1 MFRLQPARSLA
12 RAARIQF
19 VQPRFISTSRPL
31 FARKGAEDKDSID
44 ATPTEYSKT
53 GSDNAAA
60 HTDAAFDP
68 NQTSP
73 EAAEASAEQEAG
85 GADNSLNV
93 SPGNHEVSHA
103 NDPQVGGAS
112 KGTHDK
118 PSGAGSPN
126 KQGGGSSG
134 GGSHN

>member
-1 MFRLQPARSLA
+1 MFRLQPTRSLA
-12 RAARIQF
+12 RAARTQYIA
-19 VQPRFISTSRPL
+19 PRFLSTTRPTFL
-31 FARKGAEDKDSID
+31 QKEAQDKDSLKP
-44 ATPTEYSKT
+44 TSTEYSKS
-53 GSDNAAA
+53 GSDDAAA

-68 NQTSP
+68 SKTSP
-73 EAAEASAEQEAG
+73 EASEASAEQEAG
-85 GADNSLNV
+85 GKDNSLNV

-112 KGTHDK
+112 QGTNDK

-134 GGSHN
+134 SGSHN